1 VAAGNMKQQKHQ
13 RLDVISTMILTI
25 LLTGMVRVGLGLY
38 NKQGVKAVVGQTII
52 ALMIVLLLNIIV
64 GSRQR
69 GVS

>member
-1 VAAGNMKQQKHQ
+1 MKQQKHQ
-13 RLDVISTMILTI
+13 RLDVISTMFLTI